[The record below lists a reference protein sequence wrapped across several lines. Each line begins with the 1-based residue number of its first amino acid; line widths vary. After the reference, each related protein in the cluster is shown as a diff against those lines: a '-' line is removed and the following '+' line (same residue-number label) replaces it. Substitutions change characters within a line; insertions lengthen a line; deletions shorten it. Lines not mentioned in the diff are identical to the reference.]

1 MAIVRQ
7 IDELI
12 AKFKVFAVE
21 NADVMK
27 QPGIT
32 RGK

>member
-7 IDELI
+7 IE
-12 AKFKVFAVE
+12 KFKAFAVE
-21 NADVMK
+21 NASVMK